1 MRLFSV
7 SFRAIDRTN
16 LAYALNHIL
25 VEQQVNGVFRSKTIS
40 VNTLWHI
47 YVL

>member
-7 SFRAIDRTN
+7 SFGVIDRTN
-16 LAYALNHIL
+16 LAYALNHA